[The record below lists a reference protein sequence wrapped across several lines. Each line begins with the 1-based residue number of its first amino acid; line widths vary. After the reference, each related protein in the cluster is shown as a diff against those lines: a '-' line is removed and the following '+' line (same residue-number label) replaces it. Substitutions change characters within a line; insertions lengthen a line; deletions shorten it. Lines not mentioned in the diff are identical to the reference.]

1 MNESRIDSTGLD
13 RQYDVPSLKKLIA
26 MSFGGILWF
35 MIFTAQ
41 ARIQLYGLLVLQLDI
56 LLVTLYILI
65 FTAVDIIN
73 DPIEAR
79 ISDKH
84 TKFTRKYGKRW
95 ILIVI
100 GDLGMVIF
108 LILMFLPWELKP
120 GGGLA
125 DPNMTVIALIWI
137 ALTISLFDCF
147 QTFTEMNEWATKND
161 LFRDQETRRRMVLM
175 DAFGANLIGLLLAI
189 LMIPLLLSY
198 FNAFDAQGK
207 VANPNAFFYMAL
219 VVSVIFLLG
228 LPLKM
233 YGFWEPKEM
242 RMFRAELDEKI
253 ERPPFF
259 QVVKRALSDKNWVAF
274 MITSLQFAILNRVW
288 IVGVD
293 LWVIHGLGEDIS
305 VTIIPQLFII
315 LGMFIF
321 GVLAYWI
328 LKRKGTKNTF
338 LIGIGMSTISFTL
351 AMFSPNIWIFAI
363 LVFIAG
369 GGVGIQNASRSVF
382 RLQAL
387 DDSILRHGTRE
398 EAQYG
403 SVNGVIRSF
412 STAIQIVI
420 LLGITIVFGYDPILG
435 TSNTDQAKFG
445 LLFQIT
451 GALAI
456 LCLITG
462 IIFWK
467 LFDISPEKAI
477 ENKEKLLE
485 LGR

>member
-1 MNESRIDSTGLD
+1 MNESRIDATGLD
-13 RQYDVPSLKKLIA
+13 RQYDIPPLKKLIA
-26 MSFGGILWF
+26 MGFGGIIWF
-35 MIFTAQ
+35 MIFVAQ
-41 ARIQLYGLLVLQLDI
+41 SRIQLYGLIVLQLDI
-56 LLVTLYILI
+56 LLVSLYILI
-65 FTAVDIIN
+65 FTVVDIIN
-73 DPIEAR
+73 DPIVAR
-79 ISDKH
+79 FSDKH

-95 ILIVI
+95 ILILI
-100 GDLGMVIF
+100 GDLGMVVF

-147 QTFTEMNEWATKND
+147 QTFGEMNEWAMRND
-161 LFRDQETRRRMVLM
+161 LFRDQETRRRTVLI
-175 DAFGANLIGLLLAI
+175 DAFGANLIGLFLGI

-219 VVSVIFLLG
+219 VVALIFLLG

-242 RMFRAELDEKI
+242 RIFRAELDEKI

-288 IVGVD
+288 LVGID
-293 LWVIHGLGEDIS
+293 LWVIHGLGEDIAL
-305 VTIIPQLFII
+305 TIIPQLFII

-321 GVLAYWI
+321 GAVAYWI
-328 LKRKGTKNTF
+328 LKKIGSKNTY
-338 LIGIGMSTISFTL
+338 LIGIGLSTIFFIL

-363 LVFIAG
+363 LALFAG
-369 GGVGIQNASRSVF
+369 GGVGIQNAARSVF

-387 DDSILRHGTRE
+387 DDSILKHGTRD
-398 EAQYG
+398 EAQYN
-403 SVNGVIRSF
+403 SVNGVIRSV
-412 STAIQIVI
+412 STGIQIVI
-420 LLGITIVFGYDPILG
+420 LLGITIVFGYDPTIG

-451 GALAI
+451 GVLAI
-456 LCLITG
+456 LCLIVG
-462 IIFWK
+462 ILFWK
-467 LFDISPEKAI
+467 LYDITPEKAKA
-477 ENKEKLLE
+477 NKERLLE